1 MAPQKTIVF
10 CWAMSSSHQSLC
22 FIDFHW
28 ERIHWKITA
37 QLLAQARNS
46 ARWYWVGRFRFFS
59 IQMEVSKKMLPQNRK
74 WMDGLYGKSQN
85 QRWELGVRKPP
96 WLRKPMETSIS
107 YPNRWFPTSPWCTN
121 RSDRFAPTRGER
133 PLEHQ
138 LPLTTLDTGRPCRPD
153 PNWGA
158 MRVSVASYL
167 AGILTYSYV

>member
-1 MAPQKTIVF
+1 
-10 CWAMSSSHQSLC
+10 
-22 FIDFHW
+22 
-28 ERIHWKITA
+28 
-37 QLLAQARNS
+37 
-46 ARWYWVGRFRFFS
+46 
-59 IQMEVSKKMLPQNRK
+59 
-74 WMDGLYGKSQN
+74 
-85 QRWELGVRKPP
+85 
-96 WLRKPMETSIS
+96 METSIS

-167 AGILTYSYV
+167 AGILTYSYVYVYNYIYISLYWII